1 MSWFDIVII
10 VILAGFAWY
19 GFFFGLIR
27 VIGDLVGLIV
37 GAYVAGKIYVPVFEF
52 LDRFIPGSPGLGK
65 VIIFILCFS
74 IISRLVSWLV
84 ALLEQGFNL
93 ISIIPFLKTANRL
106 LGLAFGIVEGILS
119 LGIAAYILTKHLP
132 AVFPLAQWL
141 EKSELAPWLIKVSKI
156 LAPILPEIFGRF
168 QSFI

>member
-1 MSWFDIVII
+1 MTWFDINII
-10 VILAGFAWY
+10 IILVGFAWY

-37 GAYVAGKIYVPVFEF
+37 GAYVAGRIYLPVFEF
-52 LDRFIPGSPGLGK
+52 LDRFIPGSPSLGK
-65 VIIFILCFS
+65 VVVFILCFS
-74 IISRLVSWLV
+74 IVSRLVSWLV
-84 ALLEQGFNL
+84 TLLEQAFNV
-93 ISIIPFLKTANRL
+93 ISIIPFLKSANRL
-106 LGLAFGIVEGILS
+106 LGLAFALIEGVLV

-132 AVFPLAQWL
+132 ALFPLAQWL

-156 LAPILPEIFGRF
+156 LAPLLPEIFGRF